1 MFLKVV
7 EISVF
12 EKKFWCTKLI
22 IFTDSLSTWR
32 FFESVTEQSALR
44 VIEEEAVLDESLFSK
59 LVLELADKFSGRK
72 EWSESVPD
80 LQQPLGETLST
91 NELEELV
98 DSFQAV
104 TSPSP
109 LLRHHTSLTIEER
122 NRRRSLRD
130 SF

>member
-1 MFLKVV
+1 M
-7 EISVF
+7 
-12 EKKFWCTKLI
+12 
-22 IFTDSLSTWR
+22 
-32 FFESVTEQSALR
+32 
-44 VIEEEAVLDESLFSK
+44 LDENLFGK
-59 LVLELADKFSGRK
+59 LVLELADKFNGRK
-72 EWSESVPD
+72 DWTESVPD
-80 LQQPLGETLST
+80 LQQPLGEYLST

-109 LLRHHTSLTIEER
+109 LRHHTSLSIEER